1 MRDSVSLDL
10 KLSCS
15 ENGRRIPPVEAATDL
30 WHFAQRDS
38 TEKRVSRNPYIGI
51 ALSCGNFPSKKF
63 CDLQAQ
69 RAPSIICLKVSAGD
83 SVDKELQG

>member
-15 ENGRRIPPVEAATDL
+15 ENGRRMGSFEAATDL
-30 WHFAQRDS
+30 WHFAQRRS
-38 TEKRVSRNPYIGI
+38 TQKRVSRNPYI
-51 ALSCGNFPSKKF
+51 ALSCGIFPSKKF
-63 CDLQAQ
+63 CDLQARQ
-69 RAPSIICLKVSAGD
+69 APSIICLKVSAGD